1 MENLTGKGRRAIE
14 IIFDSGS
21 FIENVIGT
29 AHSGYTESRDIGPGA
44 VIGTAKLKGREVTV
58 IANDAAAVNPRFNVV
73 YAGVI
78 GMEEAY
84 KMAIA
89 VYKTIEADSE
99 KPAEN
104 KRPLVLIV
112 DSPGNGPG
120 KYEEITGMNKA
131 TGSYQLALAEAR
143 QKGHPVIAMIIG
155 RAISGAFLCHGL
167 QADRI
172 LALSAKFN
180 TMIHVM
186 PLSSIAR
193 ITKMDIETLE
203 ELSKSNPVF
212 ASGAGYFFRLGGVE
226 EVLENIDDMSG
237 AINRHIEEVYL
248 LNREGRSAETGPMG
262 RGELGFKRGGR
273 VMRKKVIELMEKE
286 FSLIMPDFL

>member
-1 MENLTGKGRRAIE
+1 MENLVGKGRKAIE
-14 IIFDSGS
+14 IIFDKDS
-21 FIENVIGT
+21 FIENTIGP
-29 AHSGYTESRDIGPGA
+29 YTESRNIGPGA
-44 VIGTAKLKGREVTV
+44 VIGTAKLKNREVTV

-89 VYKTIEADSE
+89 VYKTIEADAA
-99 KPAEN
+99 KPADK

-167 QADRI
+167 QADHI

-193 ITKMDIETLE
+193 ITKMDIETLQ
-203 ELSKSNPVF
+203 ELSKTNPVF
-212 ASGAGYFFRLGGVE
+212 ASGAEYFYRLGGLE
-226 EVLENIDDMSG
+226 EILENIDDMPE
-237 AINRHIEEVYL
+237 AIHRHIEEIYA
-248 LNREGRSAETGPMG
+248 LNREGRSAEAGPRG
-262 RGELGFKRGGR
+262 RGGLGAARGGR
-273 VMRKKVIELMEKE
+273 VMRKRIIELMEKE
-286 FSLIMPDFL
+286 FAPIAEKYL

>member
-1 MENLTGKGRRAIE
+1 MENLLGKGRKAID
-14 IIFDSGS
+14 IIFDEGS
-21 FIENVIGT
+21 FTENVIGN
-29 AHSGYTESRDIGPGA
+29 YTQTEDIGPGA
-44 VIGTAKLKGREVTV
+44 VIGTAKLKGRAVTV

-89 VYKTIEADSE
+89 VYKTIEADAD
-99 KPAEN
+99 KGADQ

-120 KYEEITGMNKA
+120 KYEEMTGMNKA
-131 TGSYQLALAEAR
+131 TGSYQLALTEAR
-143 QKGHPVIAMIIG
+143 QHGHPVIAMIIG

-167 QADRI
+167 QADHI
-172 LALSAKFN
+172 LALSGAFG

-193 ITKMDIETLE
+193 ITKMDIETLQ

-212 ASGAGYFFRLGGVE
+212 ASGAEYFYRLGGVE
-226 EVLENIDDMSG
+226 EVVENIAGMG
-237 AINRHIEEVYL
+237 EAIHRHIDEIYR
-248 LNREGRSAETGPMG
+248 LNREGRSLEAGPWG
-262 RGELGFKRGGR
+262 RGALGAERGGR
-273 VMRKKVIELMEKE
+273 VTRTQVIELMEKE
-286 FSLIMPDFL
+286 FAGIAADLL

>member
-1 MENLTGKGRRAIE
+1 MENLVGKGRKAIE
-14 IIFDSGS
+14 LIFDPGS
-21 FIENVIGT
+21 FIENSIGAFT
-29 AHSGYTESRDIGPGA
+29 QEQDIGPGA
-44 VIGTAKLKGREVTV
+44 VIGTAKLNDREVTV
-58 IANDAAAVNPRFNVV
+58 IANDAAAINPRFNVV

-89 VYKTIEADSE
+89 VYKTIEADKE
-99 KPAEN
+99 KSAEQ
-104 KRPLVLIV
+104 KRPLVLLV

-131 TGSYQLALAEAR
+131 TGAYQLALIEAR
-143 QKGHPVIAMIIG
+143 QNKHPVIAMIIG

-167 QADRI
+167 QADHI

-193 ITKMDIETLE
+193 ITRMDIETLE
-203 ELSKSNPVF
+203 GLSATNPVF
-212 ASGAGYFFRLGGVE
+212 ASGAGFFHKLGGVE
-226 EVLENIDDMSG
+226 EILENIEDMRA
-237 AINRHIEEVYL
+237 AIIRHIEDIYR
-248 LNREGRSAETGPMG
+248 LNREGRSAEAGPMG
-262 RGELGFKRGGR
+262 RGELGAARGGR
-273 VMRKKVIELMEKE
+273 VMRRQILDIMEKE
-286 FSLIMPDFL
+286 FAAIAQNYL